1 MNVRPL
7 LLAALALGFAAGCS
21 KPSASS
27 SSLPPSSEPG
37 TANQAEPKP
46 AAEVAAPSGD
56 QSGTP
61 SQPVTPPSNAGAPK
75 AGESAVYIV
84 RDSGV
89 RCFAPPCPT
98 YNAVLADKPDMDA
111 IPIHE
116 LDLEAVTKGS
126 DAALAS
132 LMERTRSTGLKV
144 RGTLETRP
152 KAGPAG
158 DATVLRATQVD

>member
-27 SSLPPSSEPG
+27 STPSNEPG
-37 TANQAEPKP
+37 TPSGDSRQPSAET
-46 AAEVAAPSGD
+46 AAAPSGD

-61 SQPVTPPSNAGAPK
+61 VAPPPTPGNGGEAK

-84 RDSGV
+84 KDSGV

-116 LDLEAVTKGS
+116 LDLSAVTGGNEQQME
-126 DAALAS
+126 S
-132 LMERTRSTGLKV
+132 LMQRTTAGGLKL
-144 RGTLETRP
+144 RGSLETRP

-158 DATVLRATQVD
+158 DATVLRASKLE

>member
-27 SSLPPSSEPG
+27 SSLPSSEPG
-37 TANQAEPKP
+37 TANQAEQPP
-46 AAEVAAPSGD
+46 SAEVGAPSQD

-61 SQPVTPPSNAGAPK
+61 SQPVTPPSNAGEPK

-98 YNAVLADKPDMDA
+98 YNAVLADKPEMDA

-116 LDLEAVTKGS
+116 LDLQAVTKGS
-126 DAALAS
+126 DSALES
-132 LMERTRSTGLKV
+132 LMQRTRGGGLKV

-158 DATVLRATQVD
+158 DATVLRATAVD